1 MVDDQHL
8 GVRHSWL
15 QHEQLLQD
23 FEAAWQRPGEPALD
37 EFLVGRESP
46 HRAYLLTELIKIDL
60 ECRWRSGR
68 RALVED
74 YLARF
79 PELGERGQF
88 PRDLLHVEIRVRCD
102 CGQDPTWE
110 ELVSRFPDRQ
120 RELRETWG
128 RRDDT
133 GPAAGKSRHGRP
145 DHDEPAPGGRLGRY
159 ELREELGRGAFA
171 RVYLAWDPQLRR
183 DVAIKVPRVEFFDS
197 ELLRERVVRE
207 AQSAAR
213 LHHPAIVSIHE
224 VVAGHEGTFIV
235 YEYVPGPTL
244 AGLLQETT
252 PAPRQI
258 AQWVARVAEA
268 LDYAHQCGIIHRDV
282 KPANVLMD
290 QDGEPLLA
298 DFGLARQTGSP
309 SLLTQE
315 GDLLGTPAYMSPEQV
330 RGQHDAVDARS
341 DIYGLGV
348 LLYEALAGRL
358 PFVGSGVS
366 IFQQILHDEPP
377 PPRAL
382 RPSIPADLNTI
393 CLKALAKEPS
403 RRYQTAGAFADDLRR
418 YLELR
423 PILAR
428 RIGPAEQLVRWC
440 RRQPAQAAL
449 AVALMVLAAGGITGA
464 LWYQQNSAARTA
476 EIRGGIERAWSEA
489 SALAKEAAR
498 LRHQPAEWHALL
510 ASSLQALEQAE
521 HAAADNAARVDR
533 DLRERLNRL
542 RIDVD
547 AEEKDRRMVARL
559 DDILYHLSD
568 IQRGGAGYATIDC
581 LPEYA
586 EAFRDYGLSA
596 VEQEPA
602 AASRLI
608 NARPAVVR
616 EQLLA
621 ALYSWHG
628 VRSGLSDN
636 PKELAWLG
644 QLLAE
649 LHPGAWEEK
658 VVAAMAARDR
668 AALEALATEADPNEH
683 SPRLLDRLAGALWRE
698 KASAAAIRLVRRSL
712 IHHANDFWLNHNLAF
727 MLAALDP
734 PQLDEAVRYFTA
746 AAALR
751 PDDAG
756 VFCNLGVHLHRAGR
770 MDDAT
775 LCYRKAIKLNPKLA
789 LGYTNLANVLWAQGD
804 LDGAVAQCRR
814 AVAVSP
820 DLPVAH
826 FSLGIALYRQGDL
839 AAAAAAYR
847 QALDLDPRNAQIQ
860 TNLGVV
866 QQLRGDSKGA
876 MTSFRSAIQ
885 HDPQFAM
892 AHNNLGEV
900 LAEIGE
906 APAAVAEYR
915 KATGIDPDYADA
927 WCGLGLALRDLG
939 QFDEALVALRRGH
952 ELGSARNWQ
961 QPSAQWVR
969 ELERLVELARRL
981 PQMAEEPTGITPQE
995 LGEFA
1000 QLCYYQ
1006 RQFGQA
1012 AMFWQRALSAEPSAT
1027 SPAATI
1033 QRYNAACAAALA
1045 GCGQRR
1051 DVPPLDAAARAGWRR
1066 QAIEWLQA
1074 ELAARKES
1082 LPAADAAQ
1090 RTAIAKTLAHWQSD
1104 RDLAGLRDEPALA
1117 DLASDEQAAC
1127 RAFWADVAQQLAQ
1140 ANLP

>member
-37 EFLVGRESP
+37 EFLVGKESP
-46 HRAYLLTELIKIDL
+46 HRPYLLAELIKIDL

-68 RALVED
+68 RALAED
-74 YLARF
+74 YLARY
-79 PELGERGQF
+79 PELCERGQF
-88 PRDLLHVEIRVRCD
+88 PRDLLHEEIRARRD
-102 CGQDPTWE
+102 CGQGPTWE

-120 RELRETWG
+120 RELKETWG
-128 RRDDT
+128 RRDET
-133 GPAAGKSRHGRP
+133 GPDAGKSQHQQPR
-145 DHDEPAPGGRLGRY
+145 HDEPAPGRRLGRY

-183 DVAIKVPRVEFFDS
+183 DVAIKVPRAEFFDD

-224 VVAGHEGTFIV
+224 VVADQGGTFIV

-244 AGLLQETT
+244 ACLLQETT

-258 AQWVARVAEA
+258 AQFVARVAEA

-290 QDGEPLLA
+290 QDGEPMLA
-298 DFGLARQTGSP
+298 DFGLARQTGST
-309 SLLTQE
+309 SQLTQE
-315 GDLLGTPAYMSPEQV
+315 GDLLGTPAYMAPEQV

-358 PFVGSGVS
+358 PFSGGGVS

-382 RPSIPADLNTI
+382 RPSIPADLQTI

-403 RRYQTAGAFADDLRR
+403 RRYQTAGAMADDLRR
-418 YLELR
+418 YLEHR

-428 RIGPAEQLVRWC
+428 RIGPAGQLVRWC

-449 AVALMVLAAGGITGA
+449 AVALLVLTAGGITGG
-464 LWYQQNSAARTA
+464 LWYQRSRAARTA
-476 EIRGGIERAWSEA
+476 EIRGGIERSWSEA

-521 HAAADNAARVDR
+521 HAAADNTARVDR
-533 DLRERLNRL
+533 DLRERLTKL
-542 RIDVD
+542 RVEID

-559 DDILYHLSD
+559 DDILYHMSD
-568 IQRGGAGYATIDC
+568 IERGGAGYATVDC

-586 EAFRDYGLSA
+586 AAFRDYGVPA
-596 VEQEPA
+596 AAIEPA

-608 NARPAVVR
+608 DARPAVVR

-628 VRSGLSDN
+628 VRSGVPEKPD
-636 PKELAWLG
+636 ELAWLG

-649 LHPGAWEEK
+649 LRPGAWEEK
-658 VVAAMAARDR
+658 VVAAMAARDS
-668 AALEALATEADPNEH
+668 AVLEALAAEADPSVY

-698 KASAAAIRLVRRSL
+698 KASASAIRLLRRSL
-712 IHHANDFWLNHNLAF
+712 IHHANDFWLNHNLGST
-727 MLAALDP
+727 LAGSDP

-756 VFCNLGVHLHRAGR
+756 VFCNLGVHLHQAGR
-770 MDDAT
+770 VDEAA
-775 LCYRKAIKLNPKLA
+775 LCYQKAIKLNPKLA
-789 LGYTNLANVLWAQGD
+789 LGHTNLANILWAQGD
-804 LDGAVAQCRR
+804 LDGAIAQCRQ

-820 DLPVAH
+820 DLPVTH
-826 FSLGIALYRQGDL
+826 FSLGIALYRKGDL
-839 AAAAAAYR
+839 AGAATAYR
-847 QALDLDPRNAQIQ
+847 QALNLDPKNSQIE

-866 QQLRGDSKGA
+866 QQLRGDSVGA
-876 MTSFRSAIQ
+876 IASLRSAIK

-900 LAEIGE
+900 LVGIGE
-906 APAAVAEYR
+906 TPAAVAEFR
-915 KATGIDPDYADA
+915 TAIGIDSNYAEA

-939 QFDEALVALRRGH
+939 QFDEALAALRRGH
-952 ELGSARNWQ
+952 ELGSARKWQ
-961 QPSAQWVR
+961 QPSAHWVS

-981 PQMAEEPTGITPQE
+981 PQVAEEPTVIKPQE

-1000 QLCYYQ
+1000 QVCYYQ

-1012 AMFWQRALSAEPSAT
+1012 AMFWQRALAAEPSAT
-1027 SPAATI
+1027 SPTASI

-1045 GCGQRR
+1045 GCGRGL
-1051 DVPPLDAAARAGWRR
+1051 DAPPLDGAARAGWRR

-1074 ELAARKES
+1074 ELAAHKANLS
-1082 LPAADAAQ
+1082 AADAPQ
-1090 RTAIAKTLAHWQSD
+1090 RTAIAKTLAHWQGD
-1104 RDLAGLRDEPALA
+1104 RDLAGLREDAALVE
-1117 DLASDEQAAC
+1117 LASDEQAAC
-1127 RAFWADVAQQLAQ
+1127 RAFWADVAKQLAQ
-1140 ANLP
+1140 ASQP